1 MVSNRMQN
9 RNPLLLNGLHQKK
22 EEEEEEKNKSEFE
35 EGEKYK
41 TTPFY
46 K

>member
-22 EEEEEEKNKSEFE
+22 EEENKSEFE

-41 TTPFY
+41 STPFY